1 MPSKT
6 AASKGP
12 EAEAFVEDYLAGFDD
27 DEDPFASPVPATK
40 SNDANGKKRK
50 GTDALGIDEEI
61 DLKKKPRVPRVKLDE
76 GRLLSEKGIPK
87 LRKMAPRLKL
97 KGKGHEFSDASRLLS
112 FYQEWLDDLFPKAT
126 FLDALAMVEK
136 AGHKTIMRNERLK
149 WIEEGRPKAK
159 EMDDE
164 EIFGAQQTSKST
176 QPTRIAP
183 IFDKPAGAR
192 ATTPKGDDPFGDE
205 DLYNA
210 TRLARTGAN
219 KPNDDVP
226 DDDDL
231 AALMA
236 EQDAPST
243 GGPSFGGSIFGGGQA
258 RKPAQPSGAPDDDE
272 MEALMA
278 EAEWSQSAKPA
289 GAPVRSSLFGDGSA
303 KATTKPVEEYEDD
316 LDALMAEAEA
326 EAAPKTAPK
335 IPANAAQTVASGK
348 APGNNEDEGDDL
360 DALMAEAEA
369 EAPVSAPKEASKDKQ
384 PSAED
389 EEAMAEMEGL
399 W

>member
-6 AASKGP
+6 ANQTSQNKGP
-12 EAEAFVEDYLAGFDD
+12 APDAFVEDYLAGWD
-27 DEDPFASPVPATK
+27 DEDPFASPEPPSK
-40 SNDANGKKRK
+40 SNGANDKKRK

-136 AGHKTIMRNERLK
+136 TGHKTIMRNERLK
-149 WIEEGRPKAK
+149 WIEEGRPKAQV
-159 EMDDE
+159 EDDDL
-164 EIFGAQQTSKST
+164 FGDKPSSAPP

-183 IFDKPAGAR
+183 IFEQAAGAR
-192 ATTPKGDDPFGDE
+192 ATTPTNDNLFVDDDI
-205 DLYNA
+205 YNA
-210 TRLARTGAN
+210 TPRARPQPP
-219 KPNDDVP
+219 KPTDDVP

-231 AALMA
+231 EALMA
-236 EQDAPST
+236 EQDAASAAAPA
-243 GGPSFGGSIFGGGQA
+243 FGSIFGGTA
-258 RKPAQPSGAPDDDE
+258 KKATQPSGEPDEDE
-272 MEALMA
+272 M
-278 EAEWSQSAKPA
+278 
-289 GAPVRSSLFGDGSA
+289 
-303 KATTKPVEEYEDD
+303 
-316 LDALMAEAEA
+316 DALMAEAELSQ
-326 EAAPKTAPK
+326 PSRPTQPPVRNS
-335 IPANAAQTVASGK
+335 IFGDGSSK
-348 APGNNEDEGDDL
+348 APSKPVEDDEYGDDL

-369 EAPVSAPKEASKDKQ
+369 EAEAPRPGAKEAPKDQQ